1 MKRKMVRK
9 NARYSNGKNAKM
21 KKDARYS
28 NGKKA
33 NLKKK
38 RTLFIQL
45 FLSEIKK
52 CTVFKCSSFL
62 SSTLLSGQYCP
73 SVPDLFLFVWS
84 FLTVFSVTSFLHI
97 FMDVYC
103 LFSGPFYILHLVTRA
118 PSVTCSIIYV
128 ESQRVDTT

>member
-21 KKDARYS
+21 KKDAWYS

-38 RTLFIQL
+38 CTLFIQL

-52 CTVFKCSSFL
+52 CTVFKCSSFELNSFIRLIL
-62 SSTLLSGQYCP
+62 SFSTG
-73 SVPDLFLFVWS
+73 S
-84 FLTVFSVTSFLHI
+84 FSLCLVISH
-97 FMDVYC
+97 C
-103 LFSGPFYILHLVTRA
+103 LFSDQLFTHFYGRLLSFQWSILHFTFFLHLVTRA
-118 PSVTCSIIYV
+118 PSMTCSIILRGV
-128 ESQRVDTT
+128 TT